1 MVKTIRH
8 LELNPTFEKLIQ
20 NGETWDFPIDLQ
32 IYGRAA
38 INFRNSHFG
47 SQLDPVGSVV
57 SEGHDAAVEKVLA
70 GMKVFAE
77 QQDRT
82 REARREDNR
91 RMYAENLPTGNTE
104 AEHVHPETAAP
115 PPSPTHTG
123 SLGARG
129 SAPTFLERME
139 ERRKENPQR
148 EANDFASRKDINR
161 ARQEARQAVDRNRV
175 LNHKRRDTVA
185 ANNHARAQAFTID
198 TPPASRSP
206 SPQPGMQDKYDQRL
220 LRANAVRNPRV
231 SKVHAAS
238 SSRDVLSEKRQSAT
252 QIANKRPLP
261 PDRSTLRKKKRTEA
275 GDRGRQR
282 NN

>member
-1 MVKTIRH
+1 MKTIRH
-8 LELNPTFEKLIQ
+8 LELNPTFETLMQ
-20 NGETWDFPIDLQ
+20 GETWDFPMDLQ
-32 IYGRAA
+32 VFGRAA
-38 INFRNSHFG
+38 INFRNSHEG

-57 SEGHDAAVEKVLA
+57 DEDHDDAVQKVLA
-70 GMKVFAE
+70 TMKAFAE

-104 AEHVHPETAAP
+104 AEHVHQESAAP
-115 PPSPTHTG
+115 SAAPAPTPTG

-161 ARQEARQAVDRNRV
+161 DRQQARQAVDRNRD

-185 ANNHARAQAFTID
+185 AHNHARAQQFSID
-198 TPPASRSP
+198 TPPRSRSP
-206 SPQPGMQDKYDQRL
+206 SPQPGMAERYDQRL

-231 SKVHAAS
+231 GKSRGAT
-238 SSRDVLSEKRQSAT
+238 SSRDVLSEKRQSAA

-261 PDRSTLRKKKRTEA
+261 PDRSTLRKKKRTDA

-282 NN
+282 NS